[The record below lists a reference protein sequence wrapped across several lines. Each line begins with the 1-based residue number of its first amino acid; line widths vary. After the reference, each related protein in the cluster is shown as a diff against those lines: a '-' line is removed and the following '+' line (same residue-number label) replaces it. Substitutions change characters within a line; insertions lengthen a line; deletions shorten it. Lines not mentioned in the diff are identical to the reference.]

1 MEMILRYSIDYI
13 INLST
18 SACLA
23 DCRFVRIFLQGLEPI
38 DVLIVQRHGKSTG
51 EAFAV
56 LAHPAE
62 LDMALRKNK
71 AYLGTRYIEVFE
83 TRKIDYYKA
92 IVDTMSHNGG
102 MHERR
107 GRDNRSRSRTPPP
120 RKPRGGQQKSQGPE
134 PGTTSIVKLRGLP
147 FSADPDRVLEFFSD
161 SDLGIDLPST
171 EKVLI
176 ATGADH
182 RPNGMAFVEFDS
194 PRTAEIALKKH
205 KQMMGSRYVEVFLAS
220 VDERARYIPLH

>member
-38 DVLIVQRHGKSTG
+38 DVVIVQRHGKSTG

-171 EKVLI
+171 EKCV
-176 ATGADH
+176 A
-182 RPNGMAFVEFDS
+182 
-194 PRTAEIALKKH
+194 
-205 KQMMGSRYVEVFLAS
+205 YVYVNQS
-220 VDERARYIPLH
+220 SLHGCS